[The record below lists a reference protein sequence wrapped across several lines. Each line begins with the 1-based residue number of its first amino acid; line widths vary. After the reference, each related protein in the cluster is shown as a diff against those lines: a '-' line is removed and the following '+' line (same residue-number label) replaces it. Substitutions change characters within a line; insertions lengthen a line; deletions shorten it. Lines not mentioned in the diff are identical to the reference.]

1 MDTNKTGL
9 VAVTQF
15 DSDDDAHE
23 AWTLWHDAQ
32 QEAFQSKKL
41 SGLVLYY
48 MQGVAISQAPDVTQH
63 F

>member
-15 DSDDDAHE
+15 DSDDAHE
-23 AWTLWHDAQ
+23 AWTLWQDAQ

-41 SGLVLYY
+41 SRLELYY
-48 MQGVAISQAPDVTQH
+48 MQGVATSQAPDVTQH